1 MVAQSGSLMLLKVA
15 NNKGNH
21 VVVGGMRTTKFI
33 LNNQSIDITH
43 KESGKWRH
51 LLGSA
56 GISSLNI
63 SGSGVFTD
71 QKSEAM
77 VREIAFANNIAS
89 FKITF
94 GNGDILGG
102 PFIISTYERSGTM
115 FEEEN
120 YNLTLESA
128 GSIHYIG
135 KHNADKGV
143 CTLKETK

>member
-1 MVAQSGSLMLLKVA
+1 MVAQSGSLMLLKIA
-15 NNKGNH
+15 KNNGDY

-63 SGSGVFTD
+63 SGSGIFTN
-71 QKSEAM
+71 QESESM
-77 VREIAFANNIAS
+77 VREIAFANNIAK
-89 FKITF
+89 FRITF
-94 GNGDILGG
+94 GNGDILDGS
-102 PFIISTYERSGTM
+102 FIISTYERSGSM
-115 FEEEN
+115 AEEEN

-128 GSIHYIG
+128 GSIIYFSKQDAAKAI
-135 KHNADKGV
+135 
-143 CTLKETK
+143 E